1 MLTDDVVTTMELIL
15 NKVDVSI
22 FTFCFIWIKL
32 VALELEFR
40 NLSLTKDEN

>member
-1 MLTDDVVTTMELIL
+1 MLTDDVITTMELIL

-22 FTFCFIWIKL
+22 FILCFIWIKL
-32 VALELEFR
+32 VTLKLEFR